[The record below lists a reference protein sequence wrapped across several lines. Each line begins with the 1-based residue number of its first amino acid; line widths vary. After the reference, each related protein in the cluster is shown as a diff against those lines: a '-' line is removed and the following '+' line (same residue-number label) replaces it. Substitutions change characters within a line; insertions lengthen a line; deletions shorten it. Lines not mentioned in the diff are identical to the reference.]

1 MSQPT
6 PYERLYSF
14 TDWQTVNPSKP
25 LPASEVDA
33 ELNSIKFSSDQVL
46 SNLALIQRDD
56 GKLGNQTVT
65 AESMSA
71 SALAL
76 ILQGSYTPRGAWVAS
91 TTYAAGDLAEFNSA
105 TYLCL
110 IAHTSSAS
118 FANDKETKWIL
129 IANGALQGG
138 ASTVELFA
146 GTGSQTVFNLANSY
160 GSVNSATIFV
170 GGVAQIPTQNFTL
183 NGTILTFVTAPPA
196 PSVGGQKNIMV
207 RGTGVEAQLAAD
219 AATTQAANAQ
229 GYANAAAAS
238 AASAS
243 ASAVTAT
250 SGVNAAQA
258 SAVSAATSASN
269 AANSAAEAA
278 SAVSS
283 TNLPTSLIG
292 QSQRVLRVNTAETGY
307 ELVTSAA
314 LPVFYGF
321 VLSADGTDLMLTT
334 DRSNTYKTSDF
345 TSWGI
350 QENVNFAITN
360 NELVLT
366 TI

>member
-6 PYERLYSF
+6 AYARLYSF
-14 TDWQTVNPSKP
+14 TDWQTVNPTKP
-25 LPASEVDA
+25 LPGSELDA

-46 SNLALIQRDD
+46 TNLALIQRDD

-76 ILQGSYTPRGAWVAS
+76 ILQGSYNPRGAWAAS
-91 TTYAAGDLAEFNSA
+91 IVYAVGDLAEFNSA

-110 IAHTSSAS
+110 IAHTSTAS
-118 FANDKETKWIL
+118 FATDKVTKWLL
-129 IANGALQGG
+129 IANGALSGG
-138 ASTVELFA
+138 ASTVELFS

-160 GSVNSATIFV
+160 TNVNAATVFV
-170 GGVAQIPTQNFTL
+170 GGVAQIPTQTFTL
-183 NGTILTFVTAPPA
+183 SGTVLTFVTAPPA
-196 PSVGGQKNIMV
+196 PSVGGQKNVMV
-207 RGTGVEAQLAAD
+207 RGTGVDAQIAVDGAA
-219 AATTQAANAQ
+219 TQAANAL

-243 ASAVTAT
+243 ASASTAT
-250 SGVNAAQA
+250 GGVNAATA
-258 SAVSAATSASN
+258 SAASAATSATN

-292 QSQRVLRVNTAETGY
+292 QSQRVLRVNTGETGY
-307 ELVTSAA
+307 ELVASAA

-321 VLSADGTDLMLTT
+321 VLSDDGTDLMLRT

-350 QENVNFAITN
+350 QENVTFAITD
-360 NELVLT
+360 NELALT
-366 TI
+366 I